1 LNDATQTNSS
11 KKYADFLKGEI
22 MATNQDTPIYTG
34 DIAEE
39 QLDPSREYTTESQE
53 ISFSAEQHAIWA
65 DLFAGVHRSHLL
77 EHICQEYKDGFA
89 LLGLDPQRIPTVAHL
104 NERIQPRTGWRIERT
119 AVRYTLADD
128 WYAKFAQ
135 RIFLITDYLRTRE
148 QLEFTP
154 EPDMFHDIFGHL
166 PYLTQKFY
174 ARIEDK
180 FAPAYMKATQA
191 EREVIKRL
199 AWYSTEFGLVM
210 EDNRFK
216 VFGAGTIS
224 GRSELANTIMEF
236 YRLGRDNVIDYSG
249 DVFAQLQEHFT
260 VHKEDIR
267 RIIAGINELHQK
279 GEMSSQD
286 QGWNVVHG
294 LYDSLGIPREGYLG
308 GEVILAPFDV
318 ETIALIPK
326 TVYAFNPMFFVCE
339 SFEQMDALLDSYLK
353 PIANRSN

>member
-1 LNDATQTNSS
+1 MDKTHTAPL
-11 KKYADFLKGEI
+11 
-22 MATNQDTPIYTG
+22 YTG

-39 QLDPSREYTTESQE
+39 HLDPSREYTTETQE
-53 ISFSAEQHAIWA
+53 IPFSEQQHAIWR
-65 DLFAGVHRSHLL
+65 DLFAGVYKSHFL

-89 LLGLDPQRIPTVAHL
+89 LLQLDPQRIPTVAYL
-104 NERIQPRTGWRIERT
+104 NERIQPHTGWRIERT

-135 RIFLITDYLRTRE
+135 RIFLITDYLRARD
-148 QLEFTP
+148 QMEFTP

-166 PYLTQKFY
+166 PYLTLDFY

-180 FAPAYMKATQA
+180 FAPAYMKATQE

-210 EDNRFK
+210 EHNRFK

-224 GRSELANTIMEF
+224 GRAELANTIMEF
-236 YRLGRDNVIDYSG
+236 YRLNRDCVIDFSG
-249 DVFAQLQEHFT
+249 DAFAQLQEHFLT
-260 VHKEDIR
+260 HEEDIH
-267 RIIAGINELHQK
+267 RIVAGVNELHRQ
-279 GEMSSQD
+279 GQMSSQD
-286 QGWNVVHG
+286 QGWNVVHT
-294 LYDSLGIPREGYLG
+294 LYQQLGIPREGYLG

-318 ETIALIPK
+318 ETIARIPK

-353 PIANRSN
+353 PIAQRSD